1 MGAAAGPVGAIASIG
16 GAGLGAWGTIVQG
29 VAAGDNFKAA
39 SLENAAQRGRVAA
52 VQTGATASEKI
63 ASDLANIDGVR
74 AAARADPTPGAAVRD
89 WNGTL
94 GLTKK
99 SIDVDNIIAQ
109 SNQEAS
115 DAAYMRSAAKTA
127 LLSGE
132 ISAGAGL
139 LGGIGQGLSGL
150 GGGAPSS
157 MPKGYTIQIRSAGCT
172 KRTEKSPA
180 EARP

>member
-1 MGAAAGPVGAIASIG
+1 MGAAAGPAGAIAPIG
-16 GAGLGAWGTIVQG
+16 GAGLGAWGTIVQSQG

-52 VQTGATASEKI
+52 VQTGASASEKI

-74 AAARADPTPGAAVRD
+74 AAAHADPTSPTGAAVRD
-89 WNGTL
+89 WNETL
-94 GLTKK
+94 GLAKK

-139 LGGIGQGLSGL
+139 AGGIGQGLSGL
-150 GGGAPSS
+150 GGAKSS
-157 MPKGYTIQIRSAGCT
+157 MLAGYNPNSLSGLY
-172 KRTEKSPA
+172 
-180 EARP
+180 